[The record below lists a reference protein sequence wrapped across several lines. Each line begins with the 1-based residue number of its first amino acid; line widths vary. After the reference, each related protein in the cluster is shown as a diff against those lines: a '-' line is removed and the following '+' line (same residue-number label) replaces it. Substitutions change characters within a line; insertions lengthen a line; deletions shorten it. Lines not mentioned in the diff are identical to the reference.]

1 MKQKHKKNEMKKFF
15 LKKKAFKHLKRK
27 LLKKR
32 KYKLLLNKGKI
43 INTKKIVAPKIF
55 SISKNSDETLEILER
70 IKTHCSD
77 SNKKVLLDMREIEKV
92 DIDVLMYLKY
102 IVYEIK
108 VKKMKKCV
116 MSFIPPKNKI
126 LRKFIHSTGFVS
138 YYKRN
143 RLIDNFKEEFS
154 QYKKENSITSGEEGL
169 SFKIKHG
176 TTIDRFTEKN
186 IVDFTKKNIDRKGIT
201 FLYNMLSEM
210 MENTK
215 LHAYTDTDNI
225 EHKDWF
231 IFAEKINNRIAYV
244 FLDVGLGITETIK
257 RKISD
262 TITWKTKSKM
272 LLSALKGEKRTRT
285 KKVYRGKGLPY
296 IFTLQS
302 EGKIKNLRIISNN
315 ACFNL
320 NDNEDIRKELKGTF
334 FYWEIEGENK

>member
-1 MKQKHKKNEMKKFF
+1 MKQKHKRNEMKKFF

-126 LRKFIHSTGFVS
+126 LRKFINSTGFVS

-169 SFKIKHG
+169 SFKI
-176 TTIDRFTEKN
+176 N
-186 IVDFTKKNIDRKGIT
+186 FTKKNIDRKGIT

-262 TITWKTKSKM
+262 TFTWKTKSKM

-320 NDNEDIRKELKGTF
+320 NDNEDIKKELKGTF